1 MIKYNTRRWN
11 PFLIAIPDIGIGM
24 FWSLTGTV
32 GSWIAYQHTDS
43 ALLVGLLLS
52 MSAFTGIFMQTIA
65 GIISDKTPSSIRF
78 GKRTFWL
85 LIGLASACFFQMLW
99 PFATSYTMLF
109 IIAFCTYASINFF
122 QGPYYTLVVEVVDF
136 DQVSFTIL
144 LARTFAQIGTI
155 IIGLIAAYVWDIGG
169 ALLSCIV
176 ICLILAIPTLSIL
189 PTIVKESP
197 ENQSKVDSKI
207 NLDVFRNKNNNMLF
221 LSTFCA
227 LTGFGVFMPM
237 MGGYMNEHLKFHLN
251 FTGSLVA
258 VFGISSVV
266 IGILTSMMLN
276 KLNITIKK
284 LFGAGM
290 IIFSAALF
298 GGSFLTENC
307 YCWYTIT
314 IFVSFGFI
322 LTQVSSYTIIARL
335 APEGKLGEYMGWLNM
350 FFSLPQLLVLI
361 FGGWLIDAGFGSYL
375 YIVASII
382 LLIGFVAVTQIKL
395 PTATIHQEN

>member
-1 MIKYNTRRWN
+1 MIKYNTRKWN

-24 FWSLTGTV
+24 FWSLTGTI

-65 GIISDKTPSSIRF
+65 GIVSDKTPNTIKF

-85 LIGLASACFFQMLW
+85 LIGLAFTCFFQMLW

-122 QGPYYTLVVEVVDF
+122 QGPYYTLVVEAVDF
-136 DQVSFTIL
+136 DQVPFTIL
-144 LARTFAQIGTI
+144 LARTTAQIGTI
-155 IIGLIAAYVWDIGG
+155 IIGLIAAYIWDAGG
-169 ALLSCIV
+169 AFLSCII
-176 ICLILAIPTLSIL
+176 ICLILALPTLCIL
-189 PTIVKESP
+189 PTIVKERP
-197 ENQSKVDSKI
+197 ENQSKVNAKL
-207 NLDVFRNKNNNMLF
+207 NLDVFRSRSNNMLF
-221 LSTFCA
+221 LATFCA
-227 LTGFGVFMPM
+227 MTGFGVFMPM
-237 MGGYMNEHLKFHLN
+237 MGGYMNELLGFNLK
-251 FTGSLVA
+251 FTGSLVV

-266 IGILTSMMLN
+266 AGIAISLALN
-276 KLNITIKK
+276 KFDITIKK
-284 LFGAGM
+284 LFSAGM
-290 IIFSAALF
+290 IIFSAALL

-314 IFVSFGFI
+314 ICVSFGFI

-350 FFSLPQLLVLI
+350 FFSIPQFLVLI
-361 FGGWLIDAGFGSYL
+361 CGGWLIDAGFGAYL
-375 YIVASII
+375 YVVASII

-395 PTATIHQEN
+395 PTTTIHQES

>member
-1 MIKYNTRRWN
+1 MIKYNTRKWN

-24 FWSLTGTV
+24 FWSLTGTI

-65 GIISDKTPSSIRF
+65 GIVSDKTPSTIKF

-85 LIGLASACFFQMLW
+85 LIGLAATCFFQMLW

-136 DQVSFTIL
+136 DQVPFTIL
-144 LARTFAQIGTI
+144 LARTTAQVGTI
-155 IIGLIAAYVWDIGG
+155 IIGVIAASVWDIGG

-176 ICLILAIPTLSIL
+176 VCLILVIPTLSIL
-189 PTIVKESP
+189 PTIVKERP
-197 ENQSKVDSKI
+197 EKQSKVDSKL
-207 NLDVFRNKNNNMLF
+207 NLDVFKSRSNNMLF
-221 LSTFCA
+221 IATFCA
-227 LTGFGVFMPM
+227 MTGFGVFMPM
-237 MGGYMNEHLKFHLN
+237 MGGYMNEHLEFN
-251 FTGSLVA
+251 FEFTGALVT

-266 IGILTSMMLN
+266 IGLATSVALK

-290 IIFSAALF
+290 IIFSAALL
-298 GGSFLTENC
+298 GGSFLTESC

-350 FFSLPQLLVLI
+350 FFSIPQFLVLI
-361 FGGWLIDAGFGSYL
+361 FGGWLIDAGFGAYL
-375 YIVASII
+375 YVVASAI
-382 LLIGFVAVTQIKL
+382 LLVGFVAVTQIKL
-395 PTATIHQEN
+395 PTTTTHQEN